1 MKKLIE
7 RRAVLKALLNSMLAQ
22 AKTEERAFTDEEDQ
36 KFTDAEKEIKS
47 IDATIDAEERA
58 KLITEHIETDLSSET
73 PTTEE
78 LEERAFCE
86 YLIGK
91 KTEMRADGQTINLSN
106 SGAVIPETIANR
118 IIEQVTELCPILAGA
133 DIYHEKGKLQIPKWT
148 TDSGDITA
156 GYSDDFTELTAK
168 TGAFTSVDLEGYLV
182 GALVLIGRRTVN
194 NAKFNVVDF
203 IIRKI
208 SEKVSSFIESELLT
222 GTGTD
227 AAQGALA
234 TTNTV
239 TAAAATAITL
249 DELIKLQAAV
259 KSVYQKN
266 ACWTMNPETFTAIKL
281 LVDGDNRPLIQT
293 DVTKD
298 FPHTLLGKPVYL
310 SDNMPKIA
318 SGAKSVLYGD
328 YSGLSVNIREN
339 ISIEVLR
346 EKYATQHALGI
357 VAWMEFDSKV
367 TDEQKLAALVMA

>member
-7 RRAVLKALLNSMLAQ
+7 RRAVLAALLDSMLAQ
-22 AKTEERAFTDEEDQ
+22 VKTEERAFTDEENQ
-36 KFTDAEKEIKS
+36 KFADAEKEIKS

-58 KLITEHIETDLSSET
+58 KLITEHIDTHLSGDNLTKEQI
-73 PTTEE
+73 
-78 LEERAFCE
+78 EERAFCE

-91 KTEMRADGQTINLSN
+91 TTEMRADSNITIGN
-106 SGAVIPETIANR
+106 SGAIVPETIANR
-118 IIEQVTELCPILAGA
+118 IIEAVTELCPILAGA
-133 DIYHEKGKLQIPKWT
+133 DVYHEKGKLQIPKWT

-168 TGAFTSVDLEGYLV
+168 TGAFISVDLEGYLV

-208 SEKVSSFIESELLT
+208 AEKVSSFTEGELLT

-227 AAQGALA
+227 AAEGAL
-234 TTNTV
+234 NTSNKV
-239 TAAAATAITL
+239 TAVAATAITL
-249 DELIKLQAAV
+249 DELIRLQAAV

-266 ACWTMNPETFTAIKL
+266 ACWTMNPDTFTVVKL
-281 LVDGDNRPLIQT
+281 LTDGDDRPLIQT

-298 FPHTLLGKPVYL
+298 FPHTLLGKPIHI
-310 SDNMPKIA
+310 SDNMPVIA
-318 SGAKSVLYGD
+318 SGTKPILYGD
-328 YSGLSVNIREN
+328 YSGLSVNIREDV
-339 ISIEVLR
+339 SIEVLR

-357 VAWMEFDSKV
+357 VAWLEFDSKV
-367 TDEQKLAALVMA
+367 TDEQKLAVLEMA

>member
-7 RRAVLKALLNSMLAQ
+7 RRAVLAALLDSMLAQ
-22 AKTEERAFTDEEDQ
+22 VKTEERAFTDEENQ
-36 KFTDAEKEIKS
+36 KFADAEKEIKS

-58 KLITEHIETDLSSET
+58 KLITEHIDTHLSGDNLTKEQI
-73 PTTEE
+73 
-78 LEERAFCE
+78 EERAFCE

-91 KTEMRADGQTINLSN
+91 TTEMRADSNITIGN
-106 SGAVIPETIANR
+106 SGAIVPETIANR
-118 IIEQVTELCPILAGA
+118 IIEAVTELCPILAGA
-133 DIYHEKGKLQIPKWT
+133 DVYHEKGKLQIPKWT

-168 TGAFTSVDLEGYLV
+168 TGAFISVDLEGYLV

-208 SEKVSSFIESELLT
+208 AEKVSSFTEGELLT

-227 AAQGALA
+227 AAEGAL
-234 TTNTV
+234 NTSNKV
-239 TAAAATAITL
+239 TAVAATAITL
-249 DELIKLQAAV
+249 DELIRLQAAV

-266 ACWTMNPETFTAIKL
+266 ACWTMNPDTFTVVKL
-281 LVDGDNRPLIQT
+281 LTDGDGRPLIQT

-298 FPHTLLGKPVYL
+298 FPHTLLGKPIHI
-310 SDNMPKIA
+310 SDNMPVIA
-318 SGAKSVLYGD
+318 SGKKPILYGD
-328 YSGLSVNIREN
+328 YSGLSVNIREDV
-339 ISIEVLR
+339 SIEVLR

-357 VAWMEFDSKV
+357 VAWLEFDSKV
-367 TDEQKLAALVMA
+367 TDEQKLAVLEMA